1 MIHITPGRDD
11 MKKIGHNNI
20 TLRKIMIILGIVLI
34 IEVVIFILYKLFYK
48 DNNCYEVYD
57 KQYND
62 LVVIDDGYISIGY
75 NNYKGTEDA
84 KYYKNELV
92 YQGEIEKLD
101 KDFNTVWTTSY
112 FLDGDVD
119 LVDIVKTKDG
129 YIIIGNQ
136 RVELEHDDD
145 ITGIILKVDKD
156 GKILKSLNYDLL
168 DSTELYQI
176 ERDDDTN
183 IIVGFS
189 HYYPDIIGNHLGGGI
204 ILRVDDDLNII
215 EQNNYGGNKSGV
227 FNKLFVLDDG
237 YLVYGMDAGYPIV
250 VKFAKKFNREED
262 DTDLIS
268 KKVIYNQTLSKD
280 LEFYPYYYKDN
291 KLYDRMNYLDLETG
305 KIEVYDKDKVLGNK
319 ILVLITDD
327 NYYAANNGDDF
338 GTVVYQYD
346 KNLKLINEYENEV
359 EVIKEIIPVKDN
371 LIVIGNSCI
380 GCDCTPKI
388 KMLIRQ

>member
-327 NYYAANNGDDF
+327 NYYATNNGDDF
-338 GTVVYQYD
+338 GTAVYQYD

-371 LIVIGNSCI
+371 LIVIGNSCT

>member
-371 LIVIGNSCI
+371 LIVIGNSCT

>member
-327 NYYAANNGDDF
+327 NYYATNSGDDF

-371 LIVIGNSCI
+371 LIVIGNSCT